1 MGLCQWIAGEEK
13 GGDRREGRDSAQ
25 PPEAGL
31 DAEWGGGAAAPMR
44 GGGGRVGPIWG
55 AEEED
60 GTLCTVH
67 MLEIGFLTVAS
78 HTVYSVLKSLLSR
91 HLGPLY

>member
-1 MGLCQWIAGEEK
+1 VRRKAGIEGREETLPSRLRLGWTRSGEAGQQRRCGEE
-13 GGDRREGRDSAQ
+13 
-25 PPEAGL
+25 EAGSVRFG
-31 DAEWGGGAAAPMR
+31 D
-44 GGGGRVGPIWG
+44 G

-67 MLEIGFLTVAS
+67 MLKIGFLTVAS

-91 HLGPLY
+91 HLGSLY